1 MALAGDA
8 KFDNGFTR
16 NKMRPNSLGH
26 ARAIGPRRHG
36 RLISMKKGDALQLS
50 ADWWTKNKPGA
61 MPETGMGAALRE
73 YEQNKLASMS
83 GVKEAQGIKA
93 IKALIALKKVEAARV
108 KGLSYCVGPLFFD
121 TKAALQ
127 KTAAIT
133 TATNMYVNGLIPHVE
148 LFVAAVNTIPTYLT
162 RIDNKL
168 HEHHNAATD
177 QAKAT
182 AAKEVK
188 LARERLQEY
197 TEVCKDAVKMM
208 GNAQLALGNH
218 AVVWTPFT
226 QARTRWKALETRTR
240 DAIKETDHFAD

>member
-1 MALAGDA
+1 
-8 KFDNGFTR
+8 
-16 NKMRPNSLGH
+16 
-26 ARAIGPRRHG
+26 
-36 RLISMKKGDALQLS
+36 MKKGDSLQMS
-50 ADWWTKNKPGA
+50 ADWWAKNKPAA

-108 KGLSYCVGPLFFD
+108 KGISHCVGPLFYD

-133 TATNMYVNGLIPHVE
+133 TATNMYVTGLVPHVE
-148 LFVAAVNTIPTYLT
+148 LFESAVNTIPTYLT
-162 RIDNKL
+162 RINNKL
-168 HEHHNAATD
+168 QEYNDAKDD
-177 QAKAT
+177 QAKQK

-226 QARTRWKALETRTR
+226 QARTRWKALETQTR
-240 DAIKETDHFAD
+240 DAIVETAHFAD